1 MNGRRRSRHP
11 VSRILV
17 YLCLVGFSLFCIFPL
32 VWQIRSSLMTAREI
46 FSLPPSPLPAVPQWN
61 NYLDLFRVV
70 PFGRYFLNTVLIVVI
85 NIVGALISNTVVAYA
100 FARIRFVGSSIMY
113 GLCLATLMLPQTV
126 TMIPLFI
133 EWKLLHGINT
143 YAPLTVLAFFGNA
156 FYIFLLHQFFKTIPT
171 EFDEAAFVDGLNHL
185 QVIRKIIA
193 PMSQPAL
200 AVVAIFTFLAS
211 WNDFMGPFLYIN
223 DQNKFTLSLG
233 MKYLISGYSVF
244 GQWQILMAAS
254 VLIVLPVALLF
265 FFTQRYFIR
274 GLTMGGLKG

>member
-1 MNGRRRSRHP
+1 MNGRRSGRSGRR
-11 VSRILV
+11 VLV
-17 YLCLVGFSLFCIFPL
+17 YACLAGFSLFCIFPL
-32 VWQIRSSLMTAREI
+32 LWQIRSSLMTAREI
-46 FSLPPSPLPAVPQWN
+46 FTLPPALLPAVPQWN

-70 PFGRYFLNTVLIVVI
+70 PFGRYFFNTTLIVVV
-85 NIVGALISNTVVAYA
+85 NIIGALISNTIVAYA
-100 FARIRFVGSSIMY
+100 FARIRFVGRSVMY

-133 EWKLLHGINT
+133 EWKLFHGINT

-156 FYIFLLHQFFKTIPT
+156 FYIFLLHQFFKTIPM

-185 QVIRKIIA
+185 QVIRKIIV
-193 PMSQPAL
+193 PMCKPAL

-211 WNDFMGPFLYIN
+211 WNDFMGPFLYLN
-223 DQNKFTLSLG
+223 DQDKFTLSLG

-254 VLIVLPVALLF
+254 VLIVLPVAMLF
-265 FFTQRYFIR
+265 FFMQRYFIR

>member
-1 MNGRRRSRHP
+1 MNGRRPRRS
-11 VSRILV
+11 VSRVLV
-17 YLCLVGFSLFCIFPL
+17 YACLVGFSLFCVFPL
-32 VWQIRSSLMTAREI
+32 LWQIRSSLMTAREI
-46 FSLPPSPLPAVPQWN
+46 FSLPPAPLPARPQWN
-61 NYLDLFRVV
+61 NYLDLFREV
-70 PFGRYFLNTVLIVVI
+70 PFGRYFLNTVAIVVV
-85 NIVGALISNTVVAYA
+85 NIVGALVSNTIVAYA
-100 FARIRFVGSSIMY
+100 FARIRFVGRSVMY

-133 EWKLLHGINT
+133 EWKLFHGINT

-185 QVIRKIIA
+185 QVIRMIIA
-193 PMSQPAL
+193 PMCKPAL

-223 DQNKFTLSLG
+223 DQDKFTLSLG

-254 VLIVLPVALLF
+254 VLIVLPVAMLF
-265 FFTQRYFIR
+265 FFMQRYFIR

>member
-1 MNGRRRSRHP
+1 MNGRRRPRP
-11 VSRILV
+11 VSRTLV
-17 YLCLVGFSLFCIFPL
+17 YAALAGFSLFCVFPL
-32 VWQIRSSLMTAREI
+32 LWQIRSSLMTAREI
-46 FSLPPSPLPAVPQWN
+46 FTLPPSLLPAVPQWN
-61 NYLDLFRVV
+61 NYLELFRQV
-70 PFGRYFLNTVLIVVI
+70 PFGRYFLNTLLIVVV
-85 NIVGALISNTVVAYA
+85 NICGALLSNTVVAYA
-100 FARIRFVGSSIMY
+100 FARIRFVGRSIMY

-171 EFDEAAFVDGLNHL
+171 EFDEAAFMDGLNHL
-185 QVIRKIIA
+185 QVIRTIIA
-193 PMSQPAL
+193 PMCKPAL

-223 DQNKFTLSLG
+223 DQSKFTLSLG

-265 FFTQRYFIR
+265 FFMQRYFIR

>member
-1 MNGRRRSRHP
+1 MNGRRPRGSASR
-11 VSRILV
+11 VLV
-17 YLCLVGFSLFCIFPL
+17 YACLVGFSLFCVFPL
-32 VWQIRSSLMTAREI
+32 LWQIRSSLMTAREI
-46 FSLPPSPLPAVPQWN
+46 FTLPPSLLPAVPQWN
-61 NYLDLFRVV
+61 NYLDLFREV

-85 NIVGALISNTVVAYA
+85 NIGGALLSNTIVAYA
-100 FARIRFVGSSIMY
+100 FARIRFVGRSVMY

-133 EWKLLHGINT
+133 EWKLFHGINT

-185 QVIRKIIA
+185 QVIRMIIA
-193 PMSQPAL
+193 PMCKPAL

-223 DQNKFTLSLG
+223 DQDKFTLSLG

-254 VLIVLPVALLF
+254 VLIVLPVAMLF
-265 FFTQRYFIR
+265 FFMQRYFIR